1 VRDQGQSDAVPAA
14 LRPGV
19 GPWDLA
25 WLRAEGKRLSN
36 AGRWGDAD
44 QLGSWNCV
52 TPDKVADAARCV
64 CRGAVFSLALEFG
77 PDLPVLP
84 GRPAPVHF
92 LTLTGTDL
100 MAGQTGDPPVVGFAD
115 DWVTMNLS
123 CGTQW
128 DGFTHV
134 FFDGTTYNDTPAA
147 AVSAHRG
154 AARCSVAALAGTVAT
169 RAVLLDIARL
179 AGRPWLE
186 PGEAITPQML
196 DDAEASAGV
205 VVGAGDVVLIRTGAL
220 SRVRME
226 QAWGDY
232 AGLGPQPGLSVST
245 AAWFA
250 GRDVAAVATDTWGV
264 EVLPYEVT
272 GTRAPLHQL
281 LLARCG
287 ITLGEMFD
295 LDALATDCAAD
306 GIAKMQFVGPP
317 LPIRGAVN
325 SPVNPLALK

>member
-1 VRDQGQSDAVPAA
+1 VKPDA

-44 QLGSWNCV
+44 EFGTWNCV
-52 TPDKVADAARCV
+52 TADKVASAAACV
-64 CRGAVFSLALEFG
+64 RRGAAFSLALEFG

-84 GRPAPVHF
+84 GRPAPLHF

-100 MAGQTGDPPVVGFAD
+100 AAGHPGEAPVVGFAD

-154 AARCSVAALAGTVAT
+154 ATRCSVTALSGVVAT
-169 RAVLLDIARL
+169 RAVLLDVPRL
-179 AGRPWLE
+179 VGRPWLD
-186 PGEAITPQML
+186 PGEAITPPML
-196 DDAEASAGV
+196 DDATAAARVPIGP
-205 VVGAGDVVLIRTGAL
+205 GDVVLIRTGAL
-220 SRVRME
+220 TRVRAE
-226 QAWGDY
+226 KAWGDY

-245 AAWFA
+245 GAWFA
-250 GRDVAAVATDTWGV
+250 ARDVAAVATDTWGV
-264 EVLPYEVT
+264 EVLPYQVT

-295 LDALATDCAAD
+295 LDVLAADCADD
-306 GIAKMQFVGPP
+306 GVAEMQLVAPP

-325 SPVNPLALK
+325 SPINPLALK

>member
-1 VRDQGQSDAVPAA
+1 
-14 LRPGV
+14 
-19 GPWDLA
+19 
-25 WLRAEGKRLSN
+25 
-36 AGRWGDAD
+36 
-44 QLGSWNCV
+44 
-52 TPDKVADAARCV
+52 
-64 CRGAVFSLALEFG
+64 
-77 PDLPVLP
+77 
-84 GRPAPVHF
+84 
-92 LTLTGTDL
+92 
-100 MAGQTGDPPVVGFAD
+100 
-115 DWVTMNLS
+115 
-123 CGTQW
+123 
-128 DGFTHV
+128 
-134 FFDGTTYNDTPAA
+134 
-147 AVSAHRG
+147 
-154 AARCSVAALAGTVAT
+154 VAT